1 MDAGIS
7 IFLLLASLRRGLL
20 WPPQLN
26 SKKQELAP
34 VPCTIALYESALEL
48 REGVFL
54 ARRVNFALLGG
65 KSNDSKT
72 DNKINGVN
80 VVGCVKGPSPCYL
93 RRGTEELRK
102 CRQCC

>member
-34 VPCTIALYESALEL
+34 VPRTIALYESALEL

-54 ARRVNFALLGG
+54 ARRGKFALLGG

-72 DNKINGVN
+72 DNKINGMN
-80 VVGCVKGPSPCYL
+80 VVGCMCKRPVSTL
-93 RRGTEELRK
+93 SS
-102 CRQCC
+102 